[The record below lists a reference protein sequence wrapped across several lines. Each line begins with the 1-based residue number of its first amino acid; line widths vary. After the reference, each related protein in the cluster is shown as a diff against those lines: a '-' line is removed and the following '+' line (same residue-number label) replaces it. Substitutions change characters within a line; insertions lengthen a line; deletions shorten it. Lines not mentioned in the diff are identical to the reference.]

1 MVEGEGWP
9 WPMDLN
15 EYQQRAAE
23 TDQFPDRR
31 GDRGLMIPLLGLS
44 GEVGTLLAE
53 FKKKVR
59 AKGRYDGFPDRAREE
74 LGDIL
79 WYLANVASR
88 LELQLSNVAT
98 QNLLKNQERW
108 PLPGAP
114 DVPSAPFD
122 HEYPPSER
130 FPRKMRVEIREGEPG
145 KTVPMKLTADG
156 VQVDIGD
163 SLRDNSYDDDGYRYH
178 DVMHLAHLAVLG
190 WSPVLRKFMGKK
202 RRSRPDVDQVE
213 DGGRAMIVEEAVVAF
228 VYADA
233 EKNGFY
239 EHSRHVDSDLLA
251 TVKRMVRPF
260 EVNQRSAKDWEQAIL
275 QGYAAFRRV
284 RANQGGRLDLDL
296 DARKIQVARR

>member
-1 MVEGEGWP
+1 
-9 WPMDLN
+9 MDLD
-15 EYQQRAAE
+15 EYQQRAVE
-23 TDQFPDRR
+23 TDQFPDRS
-31 GDRGLMIPLLGLS
+31 GDTGLMIPLLGLS

-53 FKKKVR
+53 FKKKIR
-59 AKGRYDGFPDRAREE
+59 DKGRYDGFPDRASEE
-74 LGDIL
+74 IGDIL

-88 LELQLSNVAT
+88 LNLPLSKLAA
-98 QNLLKNQERW
+98 QNLRKNQERW
-108 PLPGAP
+108 PLPGEP
-114 DVPSAPFD
+114 DLPSAPFD
-122 HEYPPSER
+122 HEYPEGER
-130 FPRKMRVEIREGEPG
+130 FPRRMSVEIREGEPG
-145 KTVPMKLTADG
+145 KTVPMRLTAGG

-202 RRSRPDVDQVE
+202 RRSRPDVDAVE

-239 EHSRHVDSDLLA
+239 RHSRHVDTDLLG

-260 EVNQRSAKDWEQAIL
+260 EVSRRSARDWERAIL
-275 QGYAAFRRV
+275 QGYAAFRHV
-284 RANQGGRLDLDL
+284 RAKRGGRLEIDL
-296 DARKIQVARR
+296 DAQKIQVTKQ